1 MTPSEQ
7 LYMDGYL
14 RKVYAKAKKIIKQD
28 WDCVFL
34 VDGTEGGGKSVLAQ
48 QGAYEVDPSFHISR
62 IAFTPE
68 EFKTAILNANKYQ
81 AVIYDEAYT
90 GLSSRG
96 TMSDIN
102 KTLVSMLAEI
112 RQKNLF
118 VFIVMPTFFDL
129 DKYAAIWR
137 SRGLLHVYTD
147 KGYGRGYFSYYNKDR
162 KKNLYILGKKFYD
175 YKKPRPNFRGRFT
188 SYYTVDETEYRA
200 RKLKALGNHKTNA
213 EQKVEDRFIM
223 ALKVLCA
230 NNPST
235 KVAEE
240 LKARGLDL
248 SARRIQQLIKNSK
261 ENKLNEIRNTNNTTL
276 NKKGGVIRLREGINT
291 IYSEVEDG

>member
-1 MTPSEQ
+1 MPSEQ
-7 LYMDGYL
+7 RYMDGYE
-14 RKVYAKAKKIIKQD
+14 RKVYDKARKIIRQD

-34 VDGTEGGGKSVLAQ
+34 IDGVEGGGKSVKAQ
-48 QGAYEVDPSFHISR
+48 QGAEAVDDTFNSTSIDR
-62 IAFTPE
+62 VTFTPE
-68 EFKTAILNANKYQ
+68 EFKTAILSAKKYQ

-137 SRGLLHVYTD
+137 SRGLFHVYTD

-175 YKKPRPNFRGRFT
+175 YRKPKPNFRGRFT
-188 SYYTVDETEYRA
+188 NRYVVDEELYRA
-200 RKLKALGNHKTNA
+200 KKLKALSGRKDKQLTKDESRIPIILKAYCNHVSLRTA
-213 EQKVEDRFIM
+213 EK
-223 ALKVLCA
+223 
-230 NNPST
+230 
-235 KVAEE
+235 E
-240 LKARGLDL
+240 LKALGLEL
-248 SARRIQQLIKNSK
+248 SDSMIKTYIHKIHK
-261 ENKLNEIRNTNNTTL
+261 ELT
-276 NKKGGVIRLREGINT
+276 
-291 IYSEVEDG
+291 

>member
-1 MTPSEQ
+1 MPSDVIPKG
-7 LYMDGYL
+7 YMDGYL
-14 RKVYAKAKKIIKQD
+14 LKVYIKARGIITKD
-28 WDCVFL
+28 WDAIFL

-48 QGAYEVDPSFHISR
+48 QGAAALDPTFSIEQ

-68 EFKTAILNANKYQ
+68 EFKNAIINAKKYQ

-129 DKYAAIWR
+129 DRYAAIWR

-175 YKKPRPNFRGRFT
+175 YRKPRPNFRGRFT
-188 SYYTVDETEYRA
+188 NYYVVDEEEYRQK
-200 RKLKALGNHKTNA
+200 KLKALTEHKSKA
-213 EQKVEDRFIM
+213 QVK
-223 ALKVLCA
+223 
-230 NNPST
+230 
-235 KVAEE
+235 EE
-240 LKARGLDL
+240 ERIPYLLKALTKDK
-248 SARRIQQLIKNSK
+248 SAREVAKELTSLGMPITGRRTSQIIKDFPTK
-261 ENKLNEIRNTNNTTL
+261 
-276 NKKGGVIRLREGINT
+276 
-291 IYSEVEDG
+291 